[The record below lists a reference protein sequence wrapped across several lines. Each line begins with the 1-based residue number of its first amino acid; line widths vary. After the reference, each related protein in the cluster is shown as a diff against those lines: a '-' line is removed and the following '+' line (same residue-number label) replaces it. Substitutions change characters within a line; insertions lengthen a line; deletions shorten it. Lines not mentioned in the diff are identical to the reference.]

1 MRRDDRD
8 EPFDDLFR
16 EIERMMNEMMNGA
29 DGNVNFDSS
38 SNVDN
43 GFGMDTHVDIHE
55 TDAEVRVVADL
66 PGVEKDNIELEC
78 DGKTLTISAE
88 SEHRQYDERVSLPSR
103 VNEHTAS
110 ATYNNGVLE
119 VVFDRA
125 EQSSD
130 ISLE

>member
-16 EIERMMNEMMNGA
+16 EIERMMNEMMDGA
-29 DGNVNFDSS
+29 NVNFESNTAASS
-38 SNVDN
+38 
-43 GFGMDTHVDIHE
+43 GFGADTHVDVHD
-55 TDAEVRVVADL
+55 TDEEVRVVADL

-78 DGKTLTISAE
+78 DGKTLTISAR
-88 SEHRQYDERVSLPSR
+88 SDHREYDERVSLPRR
-103 VNEHTAS
+103 VNEHTAT

-119 VVFDRA
+119 VVFEPADL
-125 EQSSD
+125 SSG